1 VADVAAAAGQGQTEQ
16 AAGPG
21 LFIRTATGLV
31 RGVPPKSG
39 LIMSFM
45 PGHPTQTM
53 SAIFLLA
60 LAVGPGGNPY
70 LALLLVVPMSLAI
83 SYAFGLLTQ
92 MIPRSGGDYMLVSRV
107 LYPAFGLISS
117 FCMMMANLLSNAFFG
132 LAVVLVGISPL
143 CVAVGLIGHH
153 PGLVS
158 WGTHVASSKGW
169 LIFFGLLLFAFAG
182 AFQMFGWKWT
192 LRVQNTFFWMISA
205 SLAICM
211 IIMAFISR
219 GTFERKYNNFAKPF
233 THNPDSYDATIRTAV
248 HHGVNVAPHFS
259 FGATIPMLAVFAT
272 TAIFAYWSTFVG
284 GELRQASTMKTSN
297 YMALAGVI
305 PLPIVAIAV
314 LIFLSHFGG
323 EFLRAANGGGLQAQ
337 VTVPGTPFFFLTGVA
352 LGSSVFTVIVFVLYM
367 AFWPTITYIA
377 TIQQTRMLF
386 AYSFDGILPKWIAR
400 VNRHNVPWVALW
412 ASLAMSGATFI
423 WAVFNS
429 TGFFKV
435 LAYATLVQMIPS
447 FLIGISAMVAPYRRR
462 RLYQAS
468 ASQKTVFGIPLMSIA
483 GLGAAITATLV
494 WLMFTWYDQLGVNS
508 DWTSLFSWT
517 LGPAAAGILFWGAVY
532 LYKHYQQG
540 IDITRVFAV
549 IPPE

>member
-1 VADVAAAAGQGQTEQ
+1 MALTASESAENVAS
-16 AAGPG
+16 PG
-21 LFIRTATGLV
+21 LFVRAATGLV

-53 SAIFLLA
+53 AAIFLFA

-70 LALLLVVPMSLAI
+70 LAILLVVPMALSIAY
-83 SYAFGLLTQ
+83 SFGLLTQ

-107 LYPAFGLISS
+107 LNPGFGLVSS
-117 FCMMMANLLSNAFFG
+117 FCMMMANLLSNAFFA
-132 LAVVLVGISPL
+132 LAVTLLGISPL

-169 LIFFGLLLFAFAG
+169 LIFFGLVLFAFAG
-182 AFQMFGWKWT
+182 TFQMFGWKWT
-192 LRVQNTFFWMISA
+192 LRFQNTFFWMISA

-211 IIMAFISR
+211 IIMAFVSKHSF
-219 GTFERKYNNFAKPF
+219 TSSYNDFAKPF
-233 THNPDSYDATIRTAV
+233 THNADSYNATIQTAI

-259 FGATIPMLAVFAT
+259 FGATLPMLAVFAT
-272 TAIFAYWSTFVG
+272 TAIFSYWSTFVG

-305 PLPIVAIAV
+305 PLPVVALAI

-323 EFLRAANGGGLQAQ
+323 SFLRAANGGGLQAS

-352 LGSSVFTVIVFVLYM
+352 VGSSVFTVFVFILYM

-386 AYSFDGILPKWIAR
+386 AYSFDGILPRGIAR
-400 VNRHNVPWVALW
+400 VNRYGVPWVALW
-412 ASLAMSGATFI
+412 TSLVMSAATFI
-423 WAVFNS
+423 WAVYGSN
-429 TGFFKV
+429 FFQV

-447 FLIGISAMVAPYRRR
+447 FLIGWAAVVVPWRRGALYRASTSQRR
-462 RLYQAS
+462 
-468 ASQKTVFGIPLMSIA
+468 VFGIPIVTVA
-483 GLGAAITATLV
+483 GVGAVITATLV
-494 WLMFTWYDQLGVNS
+494 WIMFTYYDQLGVNS
-508 DWTSLFSWT
+508 NWTNLFAWT
-517 LGPAAAGILFWGAVY
+517 LGPAAAGLLFWGLVY
-532 LYKHYQQG
+532 LYKRYEQG
-540 IDITRVFAV
+540 VDITRVYAA